1 MTRGG
6 KRLPIPRSQARTYL
20 DKARQ
25 FSLNARD
32 ALDGARFDAA
42 LLDAVHAG
50 ISAGDAITVALGGE
64 RSTDPDHLRL
74 ADLIEEHAGGGE
86 DARAHAK
93 QLRLLVN
100 KKNLVEYEARRA
112 THADAREGVERADR
126 LVAWAGHVVDE
137 AKT

>member
-6 KRLPIPRSQARTYL
+6 KRVPIPRAQARTYL

-25 FSLNARD
+25 FALNARD

-50 ISAGDAITVALGGE
+50 ISAGDAVTVVLGGE
-64 RSTDPDHLRL
+64 RSTDPDHMRL
-74 ADLIEEHAGGGE
+74 ADLIEEHAGTGE
-86 DARAHAK
+86 DSRAHAK
-93 QLRLLVN
+93 PLRLLVN

-112 THADAREGVERADR
+112 TQADAREGVERADR
-126 LVAWAGHVVDE
+126 LVSWAGRVVDK
-137 AKT
+137 ART